1 MFQKLAESDRKSGNN
16 NRYRLHEFVILF
28 FSLALLVGIRQI
40 KQHCSGPCRPADT
53 MIGNNLIQK
62 MLKVIVIVVID
73 LLLD

>member
-1 MFQKLAESDRKSGNN
+1 MLEKLAEPDRKSGNN

-28 FSLALLVGIRQI
+28 FSLALLTGIRQK
-40 KQHCSGPCRPADT
+40 KQQCAAQRRSADII
-53 MIGNNLIQK
+53 IGNNLIQK